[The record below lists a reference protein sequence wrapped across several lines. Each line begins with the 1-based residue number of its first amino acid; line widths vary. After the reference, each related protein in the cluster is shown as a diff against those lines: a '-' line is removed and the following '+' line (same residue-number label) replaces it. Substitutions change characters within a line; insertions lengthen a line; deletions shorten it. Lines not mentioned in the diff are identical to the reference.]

1 MKKILL
7 TALLLFTLTMGM
19 YGVVNAAE
27 QKIATIDI
35 QRVVSQSAKVQAL
48 NKEQEKKILELEKW
62 IEVVKKEVDKQQTQ
76 EGKEKLLNKYR
87 TTYEQKKNSIILDGQ
102 TKMQNIMN
110 GISDT
115 IAAQAKAKGYTM
127 IITKAVVVYSEEDIT
142 DAVIKEINSK
152 K

>member
-1 MKKILL
+1 MKKIFL
-7 TALLLFTLTMGM
+7 TTLLLFTLAMGM
-19 YGVVNAAE
+19 QSAVNAAE
-27 QKIATIDI
+27 QKIATIDV

-62 IEVVKKEVDKQQTQ
+62 IEVVKKDVDKQQTQ

-87 TTYEQKKNSIILDGQ
+87 ATYEQKKNAIISDGQ
-102 TKMQNIMN
+102 AKMQNIMN

-127 IITKAVVVYSEEDIT
+127 VITKAVVVYGEEDIT
-142 DAVIKEINSK
+142 DDVIKAINGK

>member
-35 QRVVSQSAKVQAL
+35 QKVVSQSAKVQAL

-127 IITKAVVVYSEEDIT
+127 IITKAVVVYGEEDIT

>member
-19 YGVVNAAE
+19 FSTANAAE

-35 QRVVSQSAKVQAL
+35 QKVVSQSAKVQAL

-87 TTYEQKKNSIILDGQ
+87 TTYEQKKNSIIRDGQ

-127 IITKAVVVYSEEDIT
+127 IITKAVVVYGEEDIT

>member
-1 MKKILL
+1 MKKIFL
-7 TALLLFTLTMGM
+7 TTLLLFTLAMGIN
-19 YGVVNAAE
+19 GAVNATE

-62 IEVVKKEVDKQQTQ
+62 IEVVRKDVEKQQTQ
-76 EGKEKLLNKYR
+76 EGKEKLFNKYR
-87 TTYEQKKNSIILDGQ
+87 ATYEQKKNAIISDGQ
-102 TKMQNIMN
+102 TKMQSIMN

-115 IAAQAKAKGYTM
+115 IAAQAKVKGYTM
-127 IITKAVVVYSEEDIT
+127 VITKAVVVYGEEDIT
-142 DAVIKEINSK
+142 EDVIKAINGK

>member
-1 MKKILL
+1 MRKIFL
-7 TALLLFTLTMGM
+7 TTLLLFALAIGM
-19 YGVVNAAE
+19 FNVANANE

-35 QRVVSQSAKVQAL
+35 QRVITQSAKVQAL

-62 IEVVKKEVDKQQTQ
+62 IEVVKKDVEKQQTQ
-76 EGKEKLLNKYR
+76 ENKEKLFNKYR
-87 TTYEQKKNSIILDGQ
+87 ATYEQKKNAIISDGQ

-110 GISDT
+110 EISDS

-127 IITKAVVVYSEEDIT
+127 VITKAVVVYGEEDIT
-142 DAVIKEINSK
+142 DDVIKAVNSK